1 MKEAFF
7 CIILN
12 ITLKGWLK
20 VPISFIRV
28 RPEAALIHHYR
39 PCTEYE
45 MKVARHDDVLALICN
60 SITRETT
67 RIFIAGIAR
76 RKDIR
81 IIIITR
87 RDF

>member
-45 MKVARHDDVLALICN
+45 MKVARHDVLALICN
-60 SITRETT
+60 SIIRETT